1 MSFSREDCI
10 SRILRAKISSVNA
23 AQRNSPDFSSGN
35 GLSKASP
42 GGLDHYE
49 DGDCSGLTQATSL
62 ARPLEPPWGVDF
74 FLKFSGVPSRARGG
88 LPCKGCLPHLKDPK
102 IPKLKIPKIQIFRFL
117 HFAILGRFGGCA
129 PHFFEP
135 DRRNGTAKVLSDAK
149 CLFGK

>member
-1 MSFSREDCI
+1 MSFSP
-10 SRILRAKISSVNA
+10 V
-23 AQRNSPDFSSGN
+23 FSSGN

-88 LPCKGCLPHLKDPK
+88 PPVQGVPATPQRPENSE
-102 IPKLKIPKIQIFRFL
+102 IENSQNPNFQIFTFCDSWSFWWVRTTFL
-117 HFAILGRFGGCA
+117 RA
-129 PHFFEP
+129 
-135 DRRNGTAKVLSDAK
+135 RR
-149 CLFGK
+149 C

>member
-1 MSFSREDCI
+1 MSFSP
-10 SRILRAKISSVNA
+10 V
-23 AQRNSPDFSSGN
+23 FSSGN

-74 FLKFSGVPSRARGG
+74 FLQFSGVPSRARGG
-88 LPCKGCLPHLKDPK
+88 RPCKGCLPHLKDPK

-135 DRRNGTAKVLSDAK
+135 DGVKQ
-149 CLFGK
+149 